1 MRFFAIA
8 AAAWMLLLSL
18 YGYATAQSP
27 LDEIGSLVAHSK
39 CAAIHWKDR
48 GVAPQ
53 AYIRGLA
60 LVFARAVCQSDRSDV
75 KVVSGARGNPGTSA
89 DLTDALTWYDAQFFE
104 LGMPNDQEGIDTLRH
119 TYALMIGLG
128 MQETSGKYCSGR
140 DKSADFSTADSAE
153 AGVFQTSWGVHKAND
168 TLGGLF
174 GWYSANRDGCLLE
187 VFRQNVQCT
196 AWDAK
201 TWGEGK
207 GADWQ
212 KLTKACPAFATEYAA
227 VVVRASGGAKGE
239 FGPVRKRQVELQTAC
254 DAMLS
259 QVQALTRSKPEMCA
273 ALK

>member
-1 MRFFAIA
+1 MRLFAIA

-27 LDEIGSLVAHSK
+27 LDELGSLVAHSK

-48 GVAPQ
+48 GVAPK
-53 AYIRGLA
+53 AYMRGLA

-75 KVVSGARGNPGTSA
+75 KVVSGARGQPGTSA
-89 DLTDALTWYDAQFFE
+89 DLTDALTWYDAQFLA
-104 LGMPNDQEGIDTLRH
+104 LGMTNDREGIDTLRH
-119 TYALMIGLG
+119 TYTLLIGLG

-153 AGVFQTSWGVHKAND
+153 AGVFQTSWGVHKANE

-174 GWYSANRDGCLLE
+174 DWYSAHRDGCLLE

-259 QVQALTRSKPEMCA
+259 QVQALTQSKPEMCA